1 MRTGRA
7 PRHRGVENWS
17 KVVDSFTGTVDTLC
31 TNAMKELKLFINS
44 EIAGPG
50 GPTKAFK
57 GECPHHFG
65 FHTLFAFS
73 CGLLRFNCFLFY
85 VQLSWVPA
93 QGRTSASCITSGN
106 GATVKVHSGYA
117 LHVSVCIECMCMY
130 L

>member
-50 GPTKAFK
+50 GPTKAFQ
-57 GECPHHFG
+57 GECPPHFG

-73 CGLLRFNCFLFY
+73 CGLLRFNCFFVLCAA
-85 VQLSWVPA
+85 LM
-93 QGRTSASCITSGN
+93 GASPREDKCI
-106 GATVKVHSGYA
+106 
-117 LHVSVCIECMCMY
+117 LHHFGKRGDRQSTFRVCIACICMY
-130 L
+130 